1 MASKKIPSTNK
12 IKRIDIDGLFGLHS
26 YSIDFPADGS
36 FSLLIGPNG
45 IGKTTVLGMV
55 EFLADPFDSN
65 PEALFQTQFSLL
77 RVTYENGETI
87 TAQKKG
93 RYHKTLPVDFTFS
106 SANAADNQKLCCQCS
121 YGDFLSRETTGLTK
135 LSPGF
140 LKFFGSYLQVFGNR
154 GVYSDFYSNPKN
166 GSSTLASIGDIG
178 NYAFHH
184 PSCRFFR
191 ADHIADDVFLVFFY
205 QRFAHVGSC
214 DLMDRCFYPR
224 YWHHRF
230 MEGRWL
236 KGSKQ
241 PFQEQIDA
249 LISTLQTE
257 YAYFHRHFYLPS
269 GGWPDFI
276 YNQENFRFLRDI
288 AQSKLPFF
296 SSAKFPDLFN
306 WDPAKK
312 PLSTMHRFFSD
323 LPDAERNI
331 PAMQF
336 SDLLLTMRAF
346 SVALQKLLDN
356 VSNMGRGRVS
366 KSLSFTSTGK
376 LVFKP
381 VAGSSFGFEKLS
393 TGEKNYLVLLMNILF
408 ESTMANSLDR
418 RSAIYLIDEPE
429 ISMHIE
435 MQKELSRKL
444 REICDETGCQII
456 CATHSPFL
464 ADGDERLFA
473 NLEYHFP
480 KD

>member
-1 MASKKIPSTNK
+1 MVSKKIPSTNK

-65 PEALFQTQFSLL
+65 PQVIFQTQFSLL

-87 TAQKKG
+87 TAEKKG
-93 RYHKTLPVDFTFS
+93 RFRKTQPIDFIF
-106 SANAADNQKLCCQCS
+106 ADAEITDGQKLICQCS
-121 YGDFLSRETTGLTK
+121 YSDFTSRETMGLHQ

-140 LKFFGSYLQVFGNR
+140 RNFFGCYLQVFGNR
-154 GVYSDFYSNPKN
+154 GVYSDLFTDPKD
-166 GSSTLASIGDIG
+166 GTSTIASIGDIG
-178 NYAFHH
+178 NYVFHH

-214 DLMDRCFYPR
+214 DLRDRCFYPR

-230 MEGRWL
+230 MEGEWL
-236 KGSKQ
+236 RKSRQ
-241 PFQEQIDA
+241 PFQEQISD
-249 LISTLQTE
+249 LIISFQTE
-257 YAYFHRHFYLPS
+257 YAYFHKHFFLPS
-269 GGWPDFI
+269 QEWPDFI
-276 YNQENFRFLRDI
+276 YDHENFQILRDI
-288 AQSKLPFF
+288 AKAEFPFF
-296 SSAKFPDLFN
+296 SSTKFPDLFN
-306 WDPAKK
+306 WDMGKK
-312 PLSTMHRFFSD
+312 PLSSMHRFYESLSD
-323 LPDAERNI
+323 REQNI
-331 PAMQF
+331 SAMQF
-336 SDLLLTMRAF
+336 SDLLLMMRAF
-346 SVALQKLLDN
+346 TLALQKLQSN
-356 VSNMGRGRVS
+356 VSDMGRGRVS
-366 KSLSFTSTGK
+366 KALSFTNTGK

-408 ESTMANSLDR
+408 ESTMAKSLDR

-473 NLEYHFP
+473 DFQYHFP